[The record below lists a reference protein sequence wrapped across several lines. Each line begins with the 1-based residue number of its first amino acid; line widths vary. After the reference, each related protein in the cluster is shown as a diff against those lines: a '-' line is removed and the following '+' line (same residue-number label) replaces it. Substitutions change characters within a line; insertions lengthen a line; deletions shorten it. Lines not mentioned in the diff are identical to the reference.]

1 MKKLIG
7 LISTLYLTGCT
18 LMGIRTSEEAPYT
31 IVSEHGD
38 IQIRLYP
45 SMLVAETEVE
55 ADYAASGGVAFNRL
69 AGYIFG
75 NNLQKQSMPMTTPV
89 FRENAG
95 EKIAMTAPVLQ
106 QQIGNKWLMSFVMPS
121 AYNLTNLPTPL
132 DDKVVIKEIP
142 AKKVAVLRY
151 SGSLTV
157 ERIAEK
163 SQALSSWLSE
173 HRYRQ
178 LSKARSAAY
187 DPPWTLPPL
196 RRNEVHIEIE

>member
-1 MKKLIG
+1 
-7 LISTLYLTGCT
+7 
-18 LMGIRTSEEAPYT
+18 MGIRTAEEVPFSV
-31 IVSEHGD
+31 VSDFGD

-45 SMLVAETEVE
+45 PIVVAETEVE
-55 ADYAASGGVAFNRL
+55 ANYAASGSIGFKRL

-75 NNLQKQSMPMTTPV
+75 NNIQKKSMAMTTPV
-89 FRENAG
+89 FRENTG
-95 EKIAMTAPVLQ
+95 EKIEMTAPVLQ
-106 QQIGNKWLMSFVMPS
+106 QQAGNKWGMSFIMPS
-121 AYNLTNLPTPL
+121 GYNLTNLPAPL
-132 DDKVVIKEIP
+132 DDKVIIKEIP

-163 SQALSSWLSE
+163 SLALSAWLTE
-173 HRYRQ
+173 HQYRQ